1 MSTTHKATPEQ
12 WARLEARQLVLG
24 NDLACAALE
33 LRSRIEALEAA
44 AKAPPDHLHE
54 AAGAVATNA
63 ELLKAWDVHIRWL
76 REEVE
81 RHAYN
86 LGRQHGAANRRAI
99 LGSSPAPDD
108 GLVELVVDAITDS
121 AAGYGTADEPARA
134 AILAVAEWLDAI
146 GYGATASIL
155 RQELQHHG

>member
-1 MSTTHKATPEQ
+1 MTTPHKATPDQ
-12 WARLEARQLVLG
+12 WARLEARQLVRG
-24 NDLACAALE
+24 NDLVCAALE

-44 AKAPPDHLHE
+44 ANAPADHPGE
-54 AAGAVATNA
+54 PAGTVATDA
-63 ELLKAWDVHIRWL
+63 ELLKPWDVHIRWL

-81 RHAYN
+81 RHACN

-134 AILAVAEWLDAI
+134 AILAVAEWFDAI
-146 GYGATASIL
+146 DYGATATIL
-155 RQELQHHG
+155 RQELQRRG